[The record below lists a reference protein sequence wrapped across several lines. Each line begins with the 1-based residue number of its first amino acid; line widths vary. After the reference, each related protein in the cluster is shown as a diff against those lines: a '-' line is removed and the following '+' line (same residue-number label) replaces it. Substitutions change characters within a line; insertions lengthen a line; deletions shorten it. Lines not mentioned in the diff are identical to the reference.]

1 MARNVSIERPRG
13 WPLSPLSLA
22 VRQGAGK
29 RPWNVFIKIPELI
42 IYAEQKHNEA
52 RFERK
57 ERWPSSTGS
66 PRNLAF
72 SFLISALFPSE
83 TFRVLNRPTTRRYRF
98 AYPPLINRENI
109 RGTSRRFA
117 RDFRVLDAKIFL
129 LLITFDNF
137 VIILL
142 YSSTVSSGRGYAI
155 NSIRRF
161 IFNRVFQRKGMVK
174 ILLLF
179 LFFSFLIARIT

>member
-66 PRNLAF
+66 PRSLAF

-83 TFRVLNRPTTRRYRF
+83 TFRNLNRPTRRYCF
-98 AYPPLINRENI
+98 AYLRLS
-109 RGTSRRFA
+109 T
-117 RDFRVLDAKIFL
+117 AKIYVDQRLGDSREISNRRCQEFSP
-129 LLITFDNF
+129 FNNF
-137 VIILL
+137 
-142 YSSTVSSGRGYAI
+142 
-155 NSIRRF
+155 
-161 IFNRVFQRKGMVK
+161 
-174 ILLLF
+174 
-179 LFFSFLIARIT
+179 

>member
-52 RFERK
+52 RLEK
-57 ERWPSSTGS
+57 ERWPSSTGGS

-83 TFRVLNRPTTRRYRF
+83 TRFKREDVSERRDATDFRLSL
-98 AYPPLINRENI
+98 LINREKLFQ
-109 RGTSRRFA
+109 TVEPRF
-117 RDFRVLDAKIFL
+117 FL
-129 LLITFDNF
+129 LLITFNN
-137 VIILL
+137 L
-142 YSSTVSSGRGYAI
+142 
-155 NSIRRF
+155 
-161 IFNRVFQRKGMVK
+161 
-174 ILLLF
+174 
-179 LFFSFLIARIT
+179 

>member
-22 VRQGAGK
+22 VRQEAGK

-52 RFERK
+52 RLEK
-57 ERWPSSTGS
+57 ERWPSSTGGS

-83 TFRVLNRPTTRRYRF
+83 TFRDLNAKTLASGATLPIF
-98 AYPPLINRENI
+98 AYPCLSTAKNYSKPWNQ
-109 RGTSRRFA
+109 
-117 RDFRVLDAKIFL
+117 DFSPFN
-129 LLITFDNF
+129 NF
-137 VIILL
+137 
-142 YSSTVSSGRGYAI
+142 
-155 NSIRRF
+155 
-161 IFNRVFQRKGMVK
+161 
-174 ILLLF
+174 
-179 LFFSFLIARIT
+179 

>member
-83 TFRVLNRPTTRRYRF
+83 TFRVLNRRRD
-98 AYPPLINRENI
+98 AIVSLILRLS
-109 RGTSRRFA
+109 T
-117 RDFRVLDAKIFL
+117 AKIYVERLGDSPEIFE
-129 LLITFDNF
+129 
-137 VIILL
+137 
-142 YSSTVSSGRGYAI
+142 SSMP
-155 NSIRRF
+155 RF
-161 IFNRVFQRKGMVK
+161 
-174 ILLLF
+174 
-179 LFFSFLIARIT
+179 FFF

>member
-13 WPLSPLSLA
+13 WPISPLSLA

-52 RFERK
+52 RFEK

-72 SFLISALFPSE
+72 SFLISALFLSE
-83 TFRVLNRPTTRRYRF
+83 TFRDLNRAARRYRF
-98 AYPPLINRENI
+98 SLINRENI
-109 RGTSRRFA
+109 NRGT
-117 RDFRVLDAKIFL
+117 KIFL
-129 LLITFDNF
+129 LLITFNKIF
-137 VIILL
+137 YFRPFRSL
-142 YSSTVSSGRGYAI
+142 
-155 NSIRRF
+155 RRDPF
-161 IFNRVFQRKGMVK
+161 G
-174 ILLLF
+174 
-179 LFFSFLIARIT
+179 

>member
-66 PRNLAF
+66 PRSLAF

-83 TFRVLNRPTTRRYRF
+83 TFRDLNRPTRRYCF
-98 AYPPLINRENI
+98 AYLRLS
-109 RGTSRRFA
+109 T
-117 RDFRVLDAKIFL
+117 AKIFVDQRL
-129 LLITFDNF
+129 GDSREISNRRCQEFSPFNNF
-137 VIILL
+137 
-142 YSSTVSSGRGYAI
+142 
-155 NSIRRF
+155 
-161 IFNRVFQRKGMVK
+161 
-174 ILLLF
+174 
-179 LFFSFLIARIT
+179 